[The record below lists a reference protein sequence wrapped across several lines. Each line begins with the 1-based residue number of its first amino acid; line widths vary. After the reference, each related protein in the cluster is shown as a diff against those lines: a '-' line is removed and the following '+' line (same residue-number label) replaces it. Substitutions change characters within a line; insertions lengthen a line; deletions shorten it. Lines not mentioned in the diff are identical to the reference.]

1 MKIVAF
7 VGSTRKN
14 SYNLKLA
21 QYVQKKYKDQLDIE
35 ILNLKEIP
43 FYDQDM
49 ETNPP
54 AAVKDLTHK
63 VAEADAVLW
72 VTPEYNYSI
81 PGVLKNAIDWLSRS
95 ERVLVGKP
103 SWIMGASMG
112 VLGTVRAQ
120 QHLRDILFSPGVSSP
135 LLPGNE
141 VYVGLVHEKMD
152 EEGNLNHEATELF
165 LDVVVNNFVKW
176 MKQQEAAKA
185 VK

>member
-1 MKIVAF
+1 MKIVAL
-7 VGSTRKN
+7 VGSNRKN

-21 QYVQKKYKDQLDIE
+21 QYVQKKYKDQLDVE
-35 ILNLKEIP
+35 ILSLNDIP
-43 FYDQDM
+43 FYNQDH
-49 ETNPP
+49 EASPP
-54 AAVKDLTHK
+54 ASVKELAQK
-63 VAEADAVLW
+63 VADADAVLW

-81 PGVLKNAIDWLSRS
+81 PGVLKNAIDWLSRG

-141 VYVGLVHEKMD
+141 VYVGVVHEKID
-152 EEGNLNHEATELF
+152 EAGNLHDEATQLF

-176 MKQQEAAKA
+176 MIK
-185 VK
+185 